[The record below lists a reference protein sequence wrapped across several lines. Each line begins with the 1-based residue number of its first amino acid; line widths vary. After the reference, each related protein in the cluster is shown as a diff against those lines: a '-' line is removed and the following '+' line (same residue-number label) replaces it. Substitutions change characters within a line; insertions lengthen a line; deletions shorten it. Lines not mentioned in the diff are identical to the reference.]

1 MCLCLRPLKRRLNT
15 KLHSRIVFCF
25 ILTLAAKLNLYST
38 VATSP
43 LSLRWMR
50 GSPDHERN
58 AREDNTDIYVART
71 RWSRRVNSI
80 VACCHSVKLCALAA
94 RDFRSQHHQHEAC
107 PINRKPYSAQSLSL
121 FEYRCVLMSWLDSR
135 RCHRRVVSRHQ
146 SFIYLFYNNIVFPL
160 WFISF
165 GWDHASLKKI
175 LKITSPKFFKG
186 FPCHFLQKN
195 YQILNYL
202 HLHGMSIS
210 RRLNHFLFIRCP
222 TLLVKNSQII
232 FHKFKAVFGHIYIR
246 LDTFTFTSF
255 LFRLKF

>member
-1 MCLCLRPLKRRLNT
+1 
-15 KLHSRIVFCF
+15 
-25 ILTLAAKLNLYST
+25 
-38 VATSP
+38 
-43 LSLRWMR
+43 
-50 GSPDHERN
+50 
-58 AREDNTDIYVART
+58 
-71 RWSRRVNSI
+71 
-80 VACCHSVKLCALAA
+80 
-94 RDFRSQHHQHEAC
+94 
-107 PINRKPYSAQSLSL
+107 
-121 FEYRCVLMSWLDSR
+121 
-135 RCHRRVVSRHQ
+135 VSRHQ

-232 FHKFKAVFGHIYIR
+232 FHKFKAVFGHTYIG

-255 LFRLKF
+255 LFGSSSSASRLLHTLVFVMPLAFFDVVSTTSCNYA